1 MVLFLIAKIHRASSE
16 GVEMGVA
23 LLNIIIYD
31 PLTKFMLPT
40 LLA

>member
-1 MVLFLIAKIHRASSE
+1 MVLFLIAKIHKASSQ
-16 GVEMGVA
+16 GVEIVA

-31 PLTKFMLPT
+31 PLTKFLLPT